1 MPNSLLTINM
11 ITRKALQLFRNQNAF
26 LIMIDKQYDPQ
37 YAQTGAKIGD
47 TLRIR
52 LPNDYVVR
60 TSATAVPQN
69 TTERSTPLTISEY
82 YGVDTSFSSVD
93 LALSMDDFATRVL
106 EPMVNVLAGAVA
118 SKIMLGVENVPNFVH
133 KVSGAATVAPD
144 AATFLQAGAV
154 LTQNCCPA
162 NNRNII
168 IDPLTMSRVVSSLTG
183 LFNPQNK
190 ISSQYTSG
198 LISQNVLGF
207 DWAVDN
213 TVLLHTEGAFTTGTM
228 NGANQTGSTLTVT
241 STGATLAVGDIIT
254 IAGVHQVNR
263 VTKKSTGNLQQFVIT
278 VAAPAT
284 STSLSVYPPLN
295 PQIAGQDVA
304 YQTVDASPT
313 VNAAITTP
321 VAASEI
327 YRKNFAFHPT
337 ACTMAS
343 ADLELPTGAV
353 VAASRAAYD
362 GISIRMTRDWNS
374 TTDQWLSRLDFIF
387 GSTWPRPEWAVIIAD
402 AV

>member
-1 MPNSLLTINM
+1 
-11 ITRKALQLFRNQNAF
+11 
-26 LIMIDKQYDPQ
+26 
-37 YAQTGAKIGD
+37 
-47 TLRIR
+47 
-52 LPNDYVVR
+52 
-60 TSATAVPQN
+60 
-69 TTERSTPLTISEY
+69 
-82 YGVDTSFSSVD
+82 
-93 LALSMDDFATRVL
+93 
-106 EPMVNVLAGAVA
+106 
-118 SKIMLGVENVPNFVH
+118 
-133 KVSGAATVAPD
+133 
-144 AATFLQAGAV
+144 
-154 LTQNCCPA
+154 
-162 NNRNII
+162 
-168 IDPLTMSRVVSSLTG
+168 MSRVVSSLTG